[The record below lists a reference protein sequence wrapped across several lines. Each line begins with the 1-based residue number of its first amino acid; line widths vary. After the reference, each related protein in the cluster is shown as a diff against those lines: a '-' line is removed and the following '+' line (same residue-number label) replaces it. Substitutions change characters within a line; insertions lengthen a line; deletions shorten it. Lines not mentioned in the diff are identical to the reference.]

1 MLHAYPRM
9 TDINVDHWRNL
20 QALILES
27 AKEKRRII
35 LIHENGE
42 LLKFVHTQRLEIDRN
57 VDRVDDPHAVAEK
70 VYKANADKC
79 DFVAVFE
86 RQGFDRYFGQFQDTW
101 KPTEDLDEFVHRQY
115 ALMDE
120 YPNDIVTYPGP
131 ARTML
136 GMQWRVGASYEQVH
150 AAARK
155 FITPNTSVIFGVFE
169 GDNLWATLVLRF
181 DADKRANVVTTA
193 DPAELPTGAWQATAK
208 ELVKWMNAKFPP
220 CSLGLFVD
228 LQGAKD
234 LLADKDKVASLKA
247 IAGRGKLLVDPL
259 PEPLAKLLAG

>member
-1 MLHAYPRM
+1 MLHAYPQM

-42 LLKFVHTQRLEIDRN
+42 LLKFVHTQRLDIVRN
-57 VDRVDDPHAVAEK
+57 VDRVDNPHAVAEK

-86 RQGFDRYFGQFQDTW
+86 RRGFDRYFGQFQGTW
-101 KPTEDLDEFVHRQY
+101 KATEDLDAFVHRQY
-115 ALMDE
+115 VLMDE

-136 GMQWRVGASYEQVH
+136 GMQWRLGASYEQVL
-150 AAARK
+150 AAAEN
-155 FITPNTSVIFGVFE
+155 FVTPNTSVIFGVFE
-169 GDNLWATLVLRF
+169 GDALWATLVLRF
-181 DADKRANVVTTA
+181 DKDRRANVVTTV
-193 DPAELPTGAWQATAK
+193 DPTEISAGEWKATVK
-208 ELVKWMNAKFPP
+208 ELVNWMNAKFPP

-234 LLADKDKVASLKA
+234 LLASKDKVAALKA
-247 IAGRGKLLVDPL
+247 IAGRGKLLVDPA
-259 PEPLAKLLAG
+259 PEALAKLLRG